1 MDTSNTCKRPREEA
15 EGKKAATTKEVE
27 EPPAKAMNV
36 RRRPAPNI
44 LSERRIAENLPPTQV
59 QQTQLPQQQPVPN
72 QQALHQ
78 RLTDQQQKGPS
89 AGPPFRS
96 KAPRKVGVWIK

>member
-1 MDTSNTCKRPREEA
+1 MSENMDTSNTCKRPREEA

-72 QQALHQ
+72 QQTLHQ

-89 AGPPFRS
+89 AGPPS
-96 KAPRKVGVWIK
+96 DQKPP